1 MKLLI
6 NGLMLACLLVTLASA
21 TAFGNTRKANIALSA
36 DVKVNDTLVK
46 KGKYDVVFDDQS
58 GELSIFKG
66 TKLIA
71 KTTARLE
78 KRDQKARGTQV
89 STILEGMDQ
98 KLVSITFN
106 GSNEN
111 LVVGQAGMQ
120 AGGN

>member
-6 NGLMLACLLVTLASA
+6 NGLMLACLLVTLAGV
-21 TAFGNTRKANIALSA
+21 TAFGNTRKSHIALST
-36 DVKVNDTLVK
+36 DIKVNGTLVK
-46 KGKYDVVFDDQS
+46 KGQYEVVFDDQS

-66 TKLIA
+66 TKLVTKTSA
-71 KTTARLE
+71 KLE